1 VLSDEATTALIT
13 LTGLVLGQQ
22 DLSSTL
28 DEVARVAVRAVG
40 PAVGASVSSYVDGRP
55 AAVAFSDDWAKNLDE
70 LQYEEHEG
78 PCLDCARTGNVFR
91 IRDLADEPRW
101 PNYAPRAVAQGARSM
116 LSMPMASEGKI
127 VGALNTYA
135 RIPDAFS
142 AEDASVAE
150 LVAAHAGLA
159 VQVATAYFGHR
170 DLAEQTRQAMA
181 SRSTIEQAK
190 GIVMAERRCTPDE
203 AFEILVEL
211 SQTTNRKL
219 RDVAAALV
227 ARTVSAP

>member
-1 VLSDEATTALIT
+1 MTDEAATALIT
-13 LTGLVLGQQ
+13 LTGLVLSQE

-28 DEVARVAVRAVG
+28 DEVARVAVRAIG

-55 AAVAFSDDWAKNLDE
+55 AAVAFSDEWSKQLDE
-70 LQYEEHEG
+70 MQYEEHEG

-101 PNYAPRAVAQGARSM
+101 PNYTPRAVAHGARSM
-116 LSMPMASEGKI
+116 ISMPMASEGKI
-127 VGALNTYA
+127 IGALNTYA
-135 RIPDAFS
+135 REPDAFT

-150 LVAAHAGLA
+150 LVAGHAGLA

-170 DLAEQTRQAMA
+170 DLAEQTRQAMQ
-181 SRSTIEQAK
+181 SRAAIEQAK
-190 GIVMAERRCTPDE
+190 GILMAERRCTPDE
-203 AFEILVEL
+203 AFEILVQL
-211 SQTTNRKL
+211 SQSTNRKL

-227 ARTVSAP
+227 AKAVPPA